1 MKLIVIS
8 SCHNEEKTIGE
19 VLDRVPKK
27 IPGITSIDKVVV
39 DDGSTDNT
47 VEVARKHGATV
58 IQNGQRKRVAYC
70 FQVAVEYALEHGADI
85 AVNIDGDNQF
95 DATEIP
101 LLVEPILKGEADF
114 AAADRFTDAKTG
126 KFRRLENMPV
136 SKYIGNLLGAWIV
149 GKMSGQKFADV
160 TCGFRAYNRKAL
172 LHININNKF
181 TYTQETFQVMAAK
194 NLNIKSIP
202 VTVRY
207 FQGRKSRV
215 VENIPVYVFKSALNI
230 MKAFRDYSPFKFF
243 GWLGAVP
250 FVPGFFCLLFV
261 GIHYINTQS
270 FSPYK
275 FVGGIGVYLV
285 SLGLLSW
292 LIGAFAD
299 ILNRVLHNQEKIM
312 YYAKS
317 IYFDK
322 KRKE

>member
-230 MKAFRDYSPFKFF
+230 IKAFRDYSPFKFF